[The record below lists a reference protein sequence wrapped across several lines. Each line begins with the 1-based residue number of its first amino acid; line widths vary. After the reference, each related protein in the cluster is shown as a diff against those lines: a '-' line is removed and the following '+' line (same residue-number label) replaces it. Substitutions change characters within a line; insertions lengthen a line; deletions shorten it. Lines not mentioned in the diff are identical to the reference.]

1 MELNRICWAWNPS
14 GLEQLHNAKVD
25 QSRPYLSWPVLLVAR
40 ARPSDPLQRCEL
52 CFKSLHENSA
62 WKCCIKFSL
71 IHHSSKGRG
80 FLWESLVQP
89 LLWWRIPEETTSIH
103 DFSNINHQQLKLCA
117 CSGNGSIAPEWHG
130 SPSNPKSSL
139 QLPIQSLNPLW
150 TTRKLWFWN
159 RLRSPQDWF
168 RFPLITTWFS
178 IASFSGK
185 I

>member
-1 MELNRICWAWNPS
+1 MELNRICWAWNLS

-89 LLWWRIPEETTSIH
+89 LLWWRIPEETTSISIH
-103 DFSNINHQQLKLCA
+103 DFSNINHQQLKLCLFWKWIHSTWVA
-117 CSGNGSIAPEWHG
+117 WIPFQSKKLPSA
-130 SPSNPKSSL
+130 SNP
-139 QLPIQSLNPLW
+139 ITQSTLDHAKVVVLKP
-150 TTRKLWFWN
+150 TD
-159 RLRSPQDWF
+159 RSPQDWF
-168 RFPLITTWFS
+168 RFPLITTKF
-178 IASFSGK
+178 
-185 I
+185 